1 MNIKAP
7 AESGLGRA
15 TIGLATVLLVMLWT
29 LSAQAAT
36 AFTGDKIQGLP
47 VIAQLDVN
55 DLEPGKTQRFMFQ
68 GVEMGSGEFWYV
80 PVIVTKGAKP
90 GKRILLVSG
99 VHGDELNSVAAVQQV
114 FAKLD
119 ASTLSGSVIGI
130 LGPNRPG
137 VVTGWRLGAP
147 EKRDGSSS
155 CSTSFGHAG
164 LDVAIST
171 GAIFYILVDRIA
183 RHFQTRSK
191 RGAVRDAAAVDVSSG
206 TRSLLADFSRSRP
219 TPAAPR
225 ARRSRDRAFAAGA
238 PAVGLNGCTTP
249 RTCRRPRRR
258 KRPRHLKTGTRSPR
272 RVSPAGRR

>member
-90 GKRILLVSG
+90 GKTT
-99 VHGDELNSVAAVQQV
+99 EAAPPAAAPAATRPIV
-114 FAKLD
+114 LEYIPW
-119 ASTLSGSVIGI
+119 TLSNPYYS
-130 LGPNRPG
+130 
-137 VVTGWRLGAP
+137 
-147 EKRDGSSS
+147 
-155 CSTSFGHAG
+155 
-164 LDVAIST
+164 
-171 GAIFYILVDRIA
+171 
-183 RHFQTRSK
+183 HFLYKSDDYSK
-191 RGAVRDAAAVDVSSG
+191 
-206 TRSLLADFSRSRP
+206 
-219 TPAAPR
+219 
-225 ARRSRDRAFAAGA
+225 
-238 PAVGLNGCTTP
+238 
-249 RTCRRPRRR
+249 
-258 KRPRHLKTGTRSPR
+258 
-272 RVSPAGRR
+272 